1 MSETGKTLLIAG
13 GVAVGAYVLVK
24 FMSTP
29 SRTTVRTPTSTLGQV
44 ISGIAAV
51 GPSLTNLFGRSTS
64 GPSLSSGD
72 KAIFDTVTD
81 KDTGAVDLSRVYDN
95 SGITTTLG
103 GD

>member
-51 GPSLTNLFGRSTS
+51 GPSLTNLFGRSSS
-64 GPSLSSGD
+64 GSLSSGD
-72 KAIFDTVTD
+72 KEIFDTVTD
-81 KDTGAVDLSRVYDN
+81 KDTGAVDLSGVYDN